1 MDFRKIINNYEKNH
15 PVYRSYEKK
24 KVVAL
29 LKQRN
34 KGKFCKKINYYINT
48 QMTISLDIICF
59 SSKNSKLGKD
69 SNIVFVPTTAGGWL
83 FDVNLKLE
91 MLVEETN

>member
-1 MDFRKIINNYEKNH
+1 
-15 PVYRSYEKK
+15 
-24 KVVAL
+24 
-29 LKQRN
+29 
-34 KGKFCKKINYYINT
+34 
-48 QMTISLDIICF
+48 MTISLDIICF

-91 MLVEETN
+91 MLSILKNQN